1 MKKYIVY
8 GLYCPFSNKLHY
20 IGKSSSYMIR
30 PLQHLND
37 SHSEKINEWVQ
48 QLKFLNYKPIIKIL
62 EECTEENFDEKE
74 KEWIK
79 KSIHEG
85 HYLLNVAHNHA
96 EEIISQKEYEIEN
109 VDMLLI
115 GKTIKE
121 ARIDA
126 ELTQGALSEKAGID
140 RTTLYRIERGNKQI
154 TIKNLKSVLNALGFE
169 MIIRKKQNNEKSTTI
184 IS

>member
-1 MKKYIVY
+1 MNKYLIY
-8 GLYCPFSNKLHY
+8 GLYCPFTNKLHY

-48 QLKFLNYKPIIKIL
+48 QLKFLNHKPIVKIL
-62 EECTEENFDEKE
+62 EECTEENFNEKE

-79 KSIHEG
+79 KSNEENC
-85 HYLLNVAHNHA
+85 YLLNVAHNYVDKV
-96 EEIISQKEYEIEN
+96 ISQKEYEVED

-121 ARIDA
+121 VRINA
-126 ELTQGALSEKAGID
+126 ELTQEKLSEMAGID
-140 RTTLYRIERGNKQI
+140 RSTLRRIERGNKQI
-154 TIKNLKSVLNALGFE
+154 TIKNLKCVLNVFGFE
-169 MIIRKKQNNEKSTTI
+169 MIIRKKQNNGKTTNI
-184 IS
+184 VS

>member
-1 MKKYIVY
+1 MNKWIIY
-8 GLYCPFSNKLHY
+8 GLYCPFSDKLHY
-20 IGKSSSYMIR
+20 IGKSSSYMLR

-48 QLKFLNYKPIIKIL
+48 QLKFLNHKPTVKIL

-79 KSIHEG
+79 KSVQNG

-96 EEIISQKEYEIEN
+96 NKIISQKEYEVESI
-109 VDMLLI
+109 DMLLI

-126 ELTQGALSEKAGID
+126 KLTQETLSKMADID
-140 RTTLYRIERGNKQI
+140 RSTFFRIENGNKQI
-154 TIKNLKSVLNALGFE
+154 TIKNLMGVLSVLGFE
-169 MIIRKKQNNEKSTTI
+169 MIIRKKQNNGKTI
-184 IS
+184 NIIP

>member
-1 MKKYIVY
+1 MT
-8 GLYCPFSNKLHY
+8 
-20 IGKSSSYMIR
+20 R
-30 PLQHLND
+30 PIQHLNE
-37 SHSEKINEWVQ
+37 SHSEKINEWIL
-48 QLKFLNYKPIIKIL
+48 QLKFLGYKPIVKIL
-62 EECTEENFDEKE
+62 EECTEINLDEKE

-79 KSIHEG
+79 KSINEG
-85 HYLLNVAHNHA
+85 HFLLNIAHNHTNK
-96 EEIISQKEYEIEN
+96 IISQKEYDVEN
-109 VDMLLI
+109 INMLMI

-126 ELTQGALSEKAGID
+126 ELTQGALSEMAGID

-169 MIIRKKQNNEKSTTI
+169 MIIRKKQNNEKSTSI